1 MEEFEEFKEFK
12 EFKERNQEPEP
23 RNQEAC
29 GRIDIGTF
37 CRFMKLL
44 IIPRKRG
51 SAPRGGDP
59 VLKHRVRIDVLI
71 DVIFGYR
78 CRLRVAD
85 LGEIRRQL
93 FMDGFH

>member
-1 MEEFEEFKEFK
+1 MEEFEEFK

-71 DVIFGYR
+71 DVILGYR